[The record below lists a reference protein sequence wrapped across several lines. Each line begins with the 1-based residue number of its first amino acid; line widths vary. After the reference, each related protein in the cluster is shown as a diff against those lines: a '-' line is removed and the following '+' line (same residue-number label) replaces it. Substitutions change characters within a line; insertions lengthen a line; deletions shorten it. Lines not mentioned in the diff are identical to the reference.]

1 MKKCI
6 FYSIV
11 RENGK
16 VFAKQQ
22 KGYTDGVFNYY
33 SNMGTWFAIH
43 PASGMAVK
51 TADKRKDAA
60 AAANNPKTLEQLTR
74 VLDRDNGR
82 AVEKF
87 NSLLA
92 ETKGEN

>member
-16 VFAKQQ
+16 VIAKQQ
-22 KGYTDGVFNYY
+22 KGYTDGIFNYY
-33 SNMGTWFAIH
+33 STRGTWFAIY
-43 PASGMAVK
+43 PEVGMSIK

-60 AAANNPKTLEQLTR
+60 AAANNPETLKQLER
-74 VLDRDNGR
+74 ALERDNGR
-82 AVEKF
+82 AAEKF

-92 ETKGEN
+92 AAKGAI